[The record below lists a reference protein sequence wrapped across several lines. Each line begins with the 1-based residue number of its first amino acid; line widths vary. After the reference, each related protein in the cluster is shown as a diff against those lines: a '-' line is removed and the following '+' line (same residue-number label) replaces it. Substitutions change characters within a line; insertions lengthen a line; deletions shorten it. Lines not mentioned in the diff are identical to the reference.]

1 MLHSGRI
8 KKIVIIKLVDFLNY
22 QRKFIAFGNIR
33 VDFKIG
39 LMEEYIGFDKPGA
52 ITIGGG

>member
-39 LMEEYIGFDKPGA
+39 LMEEYIGTDKPGA
-52 ITIGGG
+52 ITIGDG